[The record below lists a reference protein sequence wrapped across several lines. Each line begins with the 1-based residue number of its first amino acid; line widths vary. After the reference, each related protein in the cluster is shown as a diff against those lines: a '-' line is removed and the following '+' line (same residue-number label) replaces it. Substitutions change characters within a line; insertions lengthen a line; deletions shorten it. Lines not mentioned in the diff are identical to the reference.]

1 VEAAS
6 SLVKNVAVVQFDPR
20 RFEAVLG
27 PDQCAE
33 FVRRLEHAADQL
45 AGRRLWHLNSTEQGG
60 GVAEMLQFLL
70 GYLNGADIDAR
81 WLVIAGNEPFFEI
94 TKRIHNLLHGQPG
107 DGGGLGEPQRD
118 VYRRTL
124 QEAVPALQHQLAP
137 GDVVVLH
144 DPQTVGLAPA
154 LKRLGASVIWSC
166 HVGVDQPKELARAA
180 WDFLRPYVQAADAY
194 VFSRRAYCWEG
205 LDPDRLAVIA
215 PCIDA
220 FAPKNQPLDRDTIG
234 AILQAAGVVE
244 DRGAGH
250 GNPEFHRL
258 DGSRA
263 RVGRR
268 ADMLQEQPLPVS
280 APIVLQV
287 SRWDRLK
294 DPLGV
299 LRGFVDHVADGL
311 GAHLVL
317 AGPAADSVRDDPE
330 GEEVL
335 HQVQQ
340 AWANLPRST
349 RARVHLACLPM
360 EDLEENGAIV
370 NALQRR
376 ADVIVQKSLAE
387 GFGLT
392 VTEAMWKARP
402 IVASR
407 VGGIQDQI
415 THGHNGLLV
424 DDPRDLRSFGGAI
437 QTLLA
442 DRERA
447 LRMGAEAHRRVCDDY
462 LAPRRLIKEMHLIDR
477 VAA

>member
-1 VEAAS
+1 
-6 SLVKNVAVVQFDPR
+6 LVKNVAVAKLDPR
-20 RFEAVLG
+20 RFETVLD
-27 PDQCAE
+27 PDQCAG
-33 FVRRLEHAADQL
+33 FVHRLEQAADQL

-60 GVAEMLQFLL
+60 GVAEMLRFLL

-81 WLVIAGNEPFFEI
+81 WLVIAGHEPFFEI

-107 DGGGLGEPQRD
+107 DGGDLGEPQRD

-124 QEAVPALQHQLAP
+124 QEAVPALQQQLAP

-144 DPQTVGLAPA
+144 DPQTVGLTLA

-166 HVGVDQPKELARAA
+166 HVGVDHPNELTRAA

-205 LDPDRLAVIA
+205 LDPDRLAVIP

-220 FAPKNQPLDRDTIG
+220 FAPKNQLLDRHATD
-234 AILQAAGVVE
+234 AILQAAGILDHRDLGRREPV
-244 DRGAGH
+244 
-250 GNPEFHRL
+250 FHRL
-258 DGSRA
+258 DGSLA
-263 RVGRR
+263 PVTRR
-268 ADMLQEQPLPVS
+268 AELLQEQPLPGS
-280 APIVLQV
+280 APMVMQV

-294 DPLGV
+294 DPVGV
-299 LRGFVDHVADGL
+299 LWGFADHVADHL
-311 GAHLVL
+311 DAHLVL
-317 AGPAADSVRDDPE
+317 AGPAADSVHDDPE
-330 GEEVL
+330 GQQVL
-335 HQVQQ
+335 QQVQE
-340 AWANLPRST
+340 AWSRLPGSR

-360 EDLEENGAIV
+360 DDLEENGAIV

-402 IVASR
+402 LVASR

-415 THGHNGLLV
+415 THGHSGLLV
-424 DDPRDLRSFGGAI
+424 DDPKDLRSFGGAI

-442 DRERA
+442 DREQA
-447 LRMGAEAHRRVCDDY
+447 LQMGAQAHRRVCDDY
-462 LAPRRLIKEMHLIDR
+462 LAPRRLTQEMDLIEQ
-477 VAA
+477 VAG

>member
-1 VEAAS
+1 
-6 SLVKNVAVVQFDPR
+6 LVKNVAVAKLDPR
-20 RFEAVLG
+20 RFETVLD
-27 PDQCAE
+27 PDQCAG
-33 FVRRLEHAADQL
+33 FVHRLEHAADQL

-60 GVAEMLQFLL
+60 GVAEMLRFLL

-137 GDVVVLH
+137 GDIVVLH

-166 HVGVDQPKELARAA
+166 HVGVDHPNELARTA

-205 LDPDRLAVIA
+205 LDPDRLAVIP

-220 FAPKNQPLDRDTIG
+220 FAPKNQLLDRHSID
-234 AILQAAGVVE
+234 AILQAAGILDHRDVGRAE
-244 DRGAGH
+244 PA
-250 GNPEFHRL
+250 FHRL
-258 DGSRA
+258 DGSLA
-263 RVGRR
+263 QVTRR
-268 ADMLQEQPLPVS
+268 AELLQEHPLPASV
-280 APIVLQV
+280 PMVIQV

-299 LRGFVDHVADGL
+299 LQGVAKHVADHL
-311 GAHLVL
+311 DAHLVL

-330 GEEVL
+330 GEAVL
-335 HQVQQ
+335 EQVQEG
-340 AWANLPRST
+340 WASLPRSK

-360 EDLEENGAIV
+360 DDLEENGAIV

-415 THGHNGLLV
+415 THGHSGLLV
-424 DDPRDLRSFGGAI
+424 DDSQDLRSFGGAI

-447 LRMGAEAHRRVCDDY
+447 LQMGAEAHRRVCDDY
-462 LAPRRLIKEMHLIDR
+462 LAPRRLTQEMDLIEQ
-477 VAA
+477 VTG